1 MPRVKPYAIKK
12 YSYLEN
18 LIAKEDELLGLKK
31 ARTAQGLSQTD
42 LASKLGVNVSTI
54 VRWEKG
60 TKHPDLLTL
69 KELSKELN
77 HSIDFLANGK
87 EFQGR

>member
-1 MPRVKPYAIKK
+1 M
-12 YSYLEN
+12 
-18 LIAKEDELLGLKK
+18 LGLKK

-42 LASKLGVNVSTI
+42 LASKLGVNVSTV

-69 KELSKELN
+69 KELSKELKC
-77 HSIDFLANGK
+77 SIDFLANGK